1 MRTFFQKDWWC
12 QVTKYTYVS
21 SKKKGVFDHRR
32 EGPFTVVPAAPTVVK
47 VEGKDHWFHLNHC
60 CRGAGKGPLLCLREE
75 EEASTSRQGEPW
87 TSPEPVESDSKSEPD
102 EQLSP
107 AKGTRAQTKRR
118 VAKRSREAVT
128 SDIVPTT
135 PASSPEHETPAA
147 SDSTQGEI
155 GAPADSLLNDNETCS
170 RITQI
175 IQDTV
180 GPTKTLFPTID
191 LAVLVSLDNLPIV
204 SDLALQSLPPDTLLP
219 VPMEPLSR
227 QPTPSTGTDHE
238 GATV

>member
-1 MRTFFQKDWWC
+1 MKHLQP
-12 QVTKYTYVS
+12 Q
-21 SKKKGVFDHRR
+21 
-32 EGPFTVVPAAPTVVK
+32 TVHK
-47 VEGKDHWFHLNHC
+47 
-60 CRGAGKGPLLCLREE
+60 
-75 EEASTSRQGEPW
+75 
-87 TSPEPVESDSKSEPD
+87 
-102 EQLSP
+102 
-107 AKGTRAQTKRR
+107 
-118 VAKRSREAVT
+118 
-128 SDIVPTT
+128 
-135 PASSPEHETPAA
+135 
-147 SDSTQGEI
+147 
-155 GAPADSLLNDNETCS
+155 DSLLNDNETCS